1 MGCHGLVTQV
11 VDRPAASLSPETDGQ
26 LTLRVGKLTKYY
38 GDHPALTEVSFTVRR
53 GEVFGYLGPN
63 GAGKTTT
70 LRLLMGFL
78 RPTAGQAE
86 ILGSSCWSD
95 PAEVHRRVGYV
106 SGDVA
111 LYDRMTGAEL
121 LRYLASLRGGVDWS
135 YVADLAQ
142 QLEVE
147 LDRPLKVL
155 STGNRQK
162 VAIVQALMSRPDL
175 LLLDEPTR
183 GLDPLGQQ
191 RVHDLLRAQV
201 AGGGSVLLSSHVLSE
216 VQQVADRIGILRDG
230 KLVGVERLDDLR
242 AKSLHR
248 LEARFDDPVD
258 ASEFRL
264 PGVRD
269 VRIEAGVLT
278 CSASRSALDA
288 LLKAVAAHRIVDLE
302 CEEASLEDMFLAYY
316 GRGDRDVA

>member
-1 MGCHGLVTQV
+1 MTEV
-11 VDRPAASLSPETDGQ
+11 VDRPAESLSQETDGQ
-26 LTLRVGKLTKYY
+26 LALRVGKLTKHY
-38 GDHPALTEVSFTVRR
+38 GDHPALTEVSFTVLR

-86 ILGSSCWSD
+86 ILGHNCWSAA
-95 PAEVHRRVGYV
+95 AEVHRRVGYV

-111 LYDRMTGAEL
+111 LYDRMTGTEL

-201 AGGGSVLLSSHVLSE
+201 ARGGAVLLSSHVLSE
-216 VQQVADRIGILRDG
+216 VQQVADRVGILRDG
-230 KLVGVERLDDLR
+230 RLVGVERLDDLR
-242 AKSLHR
+242 AKSLHHVSV
-248 LEARFDDPVD
+248 RFDDPVE
-258 ASEFRL
+258 ATEFRL

-269 VRIEAGVLT
+269 VRIEGGVLS

-316 GRGDRDVA
+316 DRGGRDVS